1 MRTKLLLGLC
11 AIVGSICG
19 YFFTQIIIGEIPFW
33 KYLMIEFMI
42 TIMHF
47 IYNYTKEKAL
57 QSQTNG

>member
-11 AIVGSICG
+11 AIVGSIFC
-19 YFFTQIIIGEIPFW
+19 YHFTQIIIGEISFW

-42 TIMHF
+42 TLTHV

-57 QSQTNG
+57 KSQANG